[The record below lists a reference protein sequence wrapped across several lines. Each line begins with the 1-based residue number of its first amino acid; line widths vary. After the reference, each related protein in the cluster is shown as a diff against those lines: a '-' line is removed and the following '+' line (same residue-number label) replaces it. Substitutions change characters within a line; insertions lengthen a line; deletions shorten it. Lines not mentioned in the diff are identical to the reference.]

1 MYRLL
6 TILVGLPLMLVWG
19 LVFGVYT
26 FVMVWIGTPTRR
38 LAQSVI
44 AEFGIYIQT
53 ISDAVIAPI
62 YRSVGQIWSNV
73 RVTVNSQEIN
83 SIKQIQV

>member
-26 FVMVWIGTPTRR
+26 FVMVWIGTPMRR
-38 LAQSVI
+38 LTQSVI

-73 RVTVNSQEIN
+73 RVTVNSQQIN
-83 SIKQIQV
+83 SIQQIQV

>member
-26 FVMVWIGTPTRR
+26 FVMVWIGTPMRR
-38 LAQSVI
+38 LTQSVI

-53 ISDAVIAPI
+53 ISDAVIAPV
-62 YRSVGQIWSNV
+62 YRSIGQVWSNV